1 MRILITGMGLITS
14 IGNNVEENLTS
25 LINGKSGITPVE
37 GIENMRR
44 PFLGGQVKLTSNQLK
59 EILGVQDVNDL
70 HRSTILG
77 LMAAKEAWGKRV
89 DDPAIRTGVI
99 NGTTVGGINLSDYVL
114 DAFKKNDPN
123 EKINYSYTHDK
134 TFGSDFISNQLNI
147 TGYKATISTACSSA
161 ANSIML
167 GARLIRANVL
177 DRVLVGGSEAI
188 TNYIMNGFDSL
199 MLYSH
204 QKCKPFDENRNGLNL
219 GEAGCFMV
227 LESEKSM
234 EHTRSKKIAE
244 LIGWGNACDA
254 FHQTASSPTGE
265 GAVLAIQQALSIAN
279 ISATEIDYANMHGTG
294 TPNNDLSESA
304 AVQTI
309 FNNKV
314 PPFSS
319 TKSYIGH
326 TLAAAGGVE
335 AIYSVLAIQHNMI
348 FPNLN
353 YEHPMKE
360 YDFHPETKLITDRP
374 IKKVLSNSF
383 GFGGNCTELIFSE

>member
-1 MRILITGMGLITS
+1 MRILITGMGLVTS

-25 LINGKSGITPVE
+25 LINGKCGITPVE

-59 EILGVQDVNDL
+59 ETLGIQDVKDL

-77 LMAAKEAWGKRV
+77 LMAAKEAWGERV
-89 DDPAIRTGVI
+89 DDPTIRTGVI
-99 NGTTVGGINLSDYVL
+99 NGTTVGGINLSDHVL
-114 DAFKKNDPN
+114 DIFKKQAPT
-123 EKINYSYTHDK
+123 EKIDYLYTHDK

-147 TGYKATISTACSSA
+147 SGYKATISTACSSA

-167 GARLIRANVL
+167 GARLIRANIL

-199 MLYSH
+199 MLYSYE
-204 QKCKPFDENRNGLNL
+204 KCKPFDETRNGLNL
-219 GEAGCFMV
+219 GEAGCYMV
-227 LESEKSM
+227 LESEKSA
-234 EHTRSKKIAE
+234 ENTKSKKIAE

-265 GAVLAIQQALSIAN
+265 GAVLAIHQALAIAN
-279 ISATEIDYANMHGTG
+279 ISATEIDYVNVHGTG

-304 AVQTI
+304 AMKTI

-335 AIYSVLAIQHNMI
+335 AIYSVLAIKNNMI

-360 YDFHPETKLITDRP
+360 YDFHPESKLIKDRP
-374 IKKVLSNSF
+374 IKKALSNSF

>member
-1 MRILITGMGLITS
+1 MRILISGMGLITS

-25 LINGKSGITPVE
+25 LINGRCGITTVE
-37 GIENMRR
+37 GIGNMRK
-44 PFLGGQVKLTSNQLK
+44 PFFGGQVKLTSNQLK
-59 EILGVQDVNDL
+59 ETLGVQDVNDL

-77 LMAAKEAWGKRV
+77 LMAAKEAWGNSV

-99 NGTTVGGINLSDYVL
+99 NGTTVGGINLSDFVL
-114 DAFKKNDPN
+114 DIFKKKDPT
-123 EKINYSYTHDK
+123 ETIDYLYTHDN
-134 TFGSDFISNQLNI
+134 TFGTYFISNQLNI
-147 TGYKATISTACSSA
+147 SGYKATISTACSSA

-167 GARLIRANVL
+167 GARLIRANIL

-199 MLYSH
+199 MLYSE
-204 QKCKPFDENRNGLNL
+204 QKCRPFDETRNGLNL

-234 EHTRSKKIAE
+234 EFSRSKKIAE

-265 GAVLAIQQALSIAN
+265 GAVLAIQQALAIAN
-279 ISATEIDYANMHGTG
+279 IPATEIDYINTHGTG

-304 AVQTI
+304 AMKTI

-335 AIYSVLAIQHNMI
+335 AIYSVLALKNNLI

-360 YDFHPETKLITDRP
+360 YDFHPESKLIKHLP
-374 IKKVLSNSF
+374 IQKVLSSSF